1 MALLAGSSDICDHE
15 GCFGLYNL
23 NLVLF
28 NKAWFIV
35 KKKKTKNKK
44 LYIYIM
50 GDLVTCPRYLY
61 ATFRKKKSLN
71 SFRSW
76 RKRLLLRQPI
86 KACHDIVWLIL
97 GIHLSLLS
105 QIHTSSSSSSSSSSL
120 DFLFLRS
127 LC

>member
-35 KKKKTKNKK
+35 KKKKKQNKTKIYI
-44 LYIYIM
+44 YIYIM

-61 ATFRKKKSLN
+61 ATFRKKKENTQTLI
-71 SFRSW
+71 
-76 RKRLLLRQPI
+76 RLKKKKSRNE
-86 KACHDIVWLIL
+86 
-97 GIHLSLLS
+97 
-105 QIHTSSSSSSSSSSL
+105 
-120 DFLFLRS
+120 
-127 LC
+127 